1 MLNRTHIF
9 YRHTTNRPSSTV
21 FSFHVRVCVIFQLC
35 CQVLFPQFYWLCD
48 EGLLIVSSTNLHTAQ
63 WKEQQAER
71 RGCGGAVDAGT
82 SLLCQIEWKERGEK
96 KHILLT
102 HSHVVFIYS
111 SWASNLGISGCFLRQ
126 VKCLKSC
133 VVICLDGMHMCVI
146 FKRSEWVRIL
156 ERTISQVSFSFSSFY
171 LFPCGLKGNKHGWN
185 NNRTSLCSL
194 NLCLWHSPFQHSL
207 FTRKPEHFHPNLSA
221 LQLCS
226 FSV

>member
-1 MLNRTHIF
+1 MRNIPALLPGLVPTILLALWWGTLNCF
-9 YRHTTNRPSSTV
+9 QYKSAYSSV
-21 FSFHVRVCVIFQLC
+21 KRAA
-35 CQVLFPQFYWLCD
+35 
-48 EGLLIVSSTNLHTAQ
+48 G
-63 WKEQQAER
+63 
-71 RGCGGAVDAGT
+71 RGKGVWWCSWCWYLT
-82 SLLCQIEWKERGEK
+82 SLPNRMKGEGGK

-111 SWASNLGISGCFLRQ
+111 SRASNLGISDCFLRQ

-156 ERTISQVSFSFSSFY
+156 EKTISQLSFSFSSFY
-171 LFPCGLKGNKHGWN
+171 LFPCGLKGNKHGGN